1 MQSDLNVCEPTFS
14 LRSRVL
20 KGRDDAMMAEK
31 WGLVRPVYF
40 CVLYFAK
47 KVYGRV
53 ATKGVFDRNL
63 LISSLKMQLFLF
75 LFLFE
80 AIIS

>member
-31 WGLVRPVYF
+31 WSLVRTVYF

-47 KVYGRV
+47 KVYDKWRRGNKRSV
-53 ATKGVFDRNL
+53 RQESVD
-63 LISSLKMQLFLF
+63 
-75 LFLFE
+75 
-80 AIIS
+80 